1 VTPAKKKR
9 RRKIVKP
16 TKPYADFP
24 LFAHGSGRWAKKIRG
39 RTVYFGYWRGD
50 KATPWQAALDKYL
63 KQKDDLYA
71 GRVPVDDQD
80 VFTVE
85 GLVNKFLGFK
95 RARVD
100 SGELSA
106 RSWAEYYQTGQ
117 RVEDAFGW
125 NRAVTDLKSDDFEK
139 YRVAVAKKWGPHR
152 LGGEVQ
158 RVRSLFK
165 YAFDAG
171 YIDRPVR
178 FGPGFVKPSKAR
190 MRMHRAKGEKKL
202 FDRDEIHKMLA
213 AAGTQLHAMILL
225 GINAGFGNNDCA
237 TLPLSAVDLERGI
250 IDFPRPKTGVGRK
263 VFLWPETITALREVL
278 DKRPEP
284 KVEEATGRVFVTKYG
299 GSWSKQSE
307 LSGDM
312 AVNTDNPVSK
322 EMRKLLDKLNL
333 NGRRNF
339 YALRHT
345 FETVA
350 GDSRD
355 QVAVDAVMGHV
366 DASMAATYRE
376 RINDARLRSV
386 VQFVHDWLF

>member
-1 VTPAKKKR
+1 MKT
-9 RRKIVKP
+9 
-16 TKPYADFP
+16 
-24 LFAHGSGRWAKKIRG
+24 
-39 RTVYFGYWRGD
+39 
-50 KATPWQAALDKYL
+50 
-63 KQKDDLYA
+63 
-71 GRVPVDDQD
+71 
-80 VFTVE
+80 
-85 GLVNKFLGFK
+85 
-95 RARVD
+95 
-100 SGELSA
+100 
-106 RSWAEYYQTGQ
+106 
-117 RVEDAFGW
+117 
-125 NRAVTDLKSDDFEK
+125 DDFEK

-202 FDRDEIHKMLA
+202 FGRAEIQKMLA
-213 AAGTQLHAMILL
+213 TAGVQLRAMILL

-237 TLPLSAVDLERGI
+237 TLPLSAVDLDRGI
-250 IDFPRPKTGVGRK
+250 IDFPRPKTGIARK
-263 VFLWPETITALREVL
+263 VFLWPETVAALCEVL
-278 DKRPEP
+278 ANRPEP
-284 KVEEATGRVFVTKYG
+284 KVEEATGRIFITKYG
-299 GSWSKQSE
+299 GSWAKQSE
-307 LSGDM
+307 LAGDV

-322 EMRKLLDKLNL
+322 EMRKLLDKLDL

-339 YALRHT
+339 YCLRHT

-355 QVAVDAVMGHV
+355 QGAVDAVMGHV

-376 RINDARLRSV
+376 QIDDARLRAV
-386 VQFVHDWLF
+386 VQHVHDWLF